1 MTEAKSSSA
10 AAAVSA
16 TAAKKPTRKAAA
28 KKPAAKKP
36 AAKKTAPKKASAKP
50 ATKAPARLDLPRN
63 PLMFE
68 ILDLA
73 SRQRTKAKKVEV
85 LRKYG
90 DLALKSILIWNY
102 DESVKSALP
111 PGEVPYSGYD
121 EQTVYNG
128 TLTSRLENSARAMYE
143 ANSFSL
149 GNVDANART
158 TIRAQSK
165 NLYHFVVGGNG
176 GLAQTRREMMFI
188 NLLESVHPLEAHI
201 LVLVKDKNLESAYK
215 IPFDVVKEAFP
226 DIRWG
231 GRG

>member
-10 AAAVSA
+10 KAAASA
-16 TAAKKPTRKAAA
+16 TAAKKPARKAAA
-28 KKPAAKKP
+28 KKPAPKKP
-36 AAKKTAPKKASAKP
+36 AAKRASAKP
-50 ATKAPARLDLPRN
+50 ASLELPRN

-85 LRKYG
+85 LQKYG
-90 DLALKSILIWNY
+90 DLALKSIMIWNY

-111 PGEVPYSGYD
+111 EGEVPYSGYD
-121 EQTVYNG
+121 EQTVYKG
-128 TLTSRLENSARAMYE
+128 TLTERLEESARAMYE

-158 TIRAQSK
+158 TIRAQAK
-165 NLYHFVVGGNG
+165 NLYHFIVGGNG

-188 NLLESVHPLEAHI
+188 NLLESVHPLEAHV
-201 LVLVKDKNLESAYK
+201 LVLIKDKNLESVYK
-215 IPFDVVKEAFP
+215 IPFEVVKEAYP

>member
-1 MTEAKSSSA
+1 MTEAKAKA
-10 AAAVSA
+10 APAA
-16 TAAKKPTRKAAA
+16 TAAKKPARKPAA

-36 AAKKTAPKKASAKP
+36 AAKKASAKP
-50 ATKAPARLDLPRN
+50 ASLDLPRN

-73 SRQRTKAKKVEV
+73 SKQRTKAKKVEV
-85 LRKYG
+85 LQRYG
-90 DLALKSILIWNY
+90 DMALKALMIWNY
-102 DESVKSALP
+102 DESVQSALP
-111 PGEVPYSGYD
+111 PGEVPYAGYD

-128 TLTSRLENSARAMYE
+128 TLTSKLEESARAMYE

-158 TIRAQSK
+158 TIRAQAK
-165 NLYHFVVGGNG
+165 NLYHFIVGGNG

-188 NLLESVHPLEAHI
+188 NLLESVHPLEAHV
-201 LVLVKDKNLESAYK
+201 LVLIKDKNLESVYK
-215 IPFDVVKEAFP
+215 IPFEVVKEAYP

>member
-10 AAAVSA
+10 KAAASA
-16 TAAKKPTRKAAA
+16 TAAKKPARKAAA
-28 KKPAAKKP
+28 KKPAPKKP
-36 AAKKTAPKKASAKP
+36 AAKRASAKP
-50 ATKAPARLDLPRN
+50 ASLELPRN

-85 LRKYG
+85 LQKYG
-90 DLALKSILIWNY
+90 DLALKSIMIWNY

-121 EQTVYNG
+121 EQTVYTG
-128 TLTSRLENSARAMYE
+128 TLTAKLEESARAMYE

-158 TIRAQSK
+158 TIRAQAK
-165 NLYHFVVGGNG
+165 NLYHFIVGGNG

-188 NLLESVHPLEAHI
+188 NLLESVHPLEAHV
-201 LVLVKDKNLESAYK
+201 LVLIKDKNLESVYK
-215 IPFDVVKEAFP
+215 IPFEVVKEAYP

-231 GRG
+231 GRGW